1 MSPDNAI
8 SHRRLAVAAIV
19 AAVLAAA
26 IVVVGV
32 VSRARANE
40 QLRQWTDEHAVPT
53 VAVVAPGADADA
65 GTLDLPGR
73 VEAWSR
79 APLYARVPGY
89 VRSWKADIGTAVKA
103 GQVLAEIETPDLDQ
117 QLAQA
122 RADLASAK
130 ANAALAATT
139 AERWQAMVASGAV
152 SRQAAD
158 EKSADADA
166 KRAAAKSAQA
176 NVERMAATKGF
187 ARIVAPFDGVV
198 TARNTDVGALVNA
211 GSTAG
216 QELFVVSDTS
226 RLRVYVSVPQ
236 NYVPSIP
243 TGTKAKF
250 TVPERPGRTF
260 DATVESSAQAVS
272 AASGATLMQ
281 LAVDNASGDLMPGGF
296 ASVSLDLPRS
306 GALNVPASALIF
318 DQAGLRVATVGDGD
332 KVVLKK
338 VAISRDLG
346 RTIELASGLDPHDRV
361 IESPPDGIAD
371 GDPVHVAQPPAAATP
386 KG

>member
-1 MSPDNAI
+1 MSPENAI
-8 SHRRLAVAAIV
+8 SHRKLAVAAIV
-19 AAVLAAA
+19 AVVLAAA
-26 IVVVGV
+26 IVIVGV

-40 QLRQWTDEHAVPT
+40 HLRQWTDEHAVPT
-53 VAVVAPGADADA
+53 VAVVAPGSDADA

-139 AERWQAMVASGAV
+139 AKRWQAMVASGAV

-166 KRAAAKSAQA
+166 KQAAAKSAQA

-211 GSTAG
+211 GSAAG

-281 LAVDNASGDLMPGGF
+281 LAVDNASGELMPGGF

-318 DQAGLRVATVGDGD
+318 DQSGLRVATVGDGD

-338 VAISRDLG
+338 VAIARDLG
-346 RTIELASGLDPHDRV
+346 RTIELASGLDAHDRV

>member
-1 MSPDNAI
+1 MSPENAI
-8 SHRRLAVAAIV
+8 SHRKLVLAAIV

-26 IVVVGV
+26 VVVTGV
-32 VSRARANE
+32 VSRARGNE
-40 QLRQWTDEHAVPT
+40 RLRQWTDEHAAPT
-53 VAVVAPGADADA
+53 VAVVAPGSGADA

-89 VRSWKADIGTAVKA
+89 VRSWKADIGTAVKT

-139 AERWQAMVASGAV
+139 AKRWQAMVASGAV

-166 KRAAAKSAQA
+166 KQAAAKSAQA

-243 TGTKAKF
+243 TGTKAKV

-281 LAVDNASGDLMPGGF
+281 LAVDNASGELLPGGF

-318 DQAGLRVATVGDGD
+318 DQSGLRVATVGEGD
-332 KVVLKK
+332 RVVLKK
-338 VAISRDLG
+338 VAIARDLG
-346 RTIELASGLDPHDRV
+346 RTIELASGLDAHDRV

-371 GDPVHVAQPPAAATP
+371 GDPVRVAQPAAAEKP